1 MLNKSKKLKK
11 TQRTTQ
17 EWNGKKYILID
28 SLSKVLMLV
37 LSIYKVAFYTEKW
50 MSAASNASV

>member
-1 MLNKSKKLKK
+1 MKWQNIC
-11 TQRTTQ
+11 
-17 EWNGKKYILID
+17 ILID

>member
-1 MLNKSKKLKK
+1 MKWQNI
-11 TQRTTQ
+11 
-17 EWNGKKYILID
+17 YILID

-50 MSAASNASV
+50 MSTASNASV